1 MGDTL
6 NIRPFETLNEYEACA
21 EFQEE
26 VWGRGF
32 SERVPPAILMIANRI
47 GGLAAGAFEP
57 AGALKG
63 FVFGL
68 TGVVGGRLI
77 HWSDML
83 AVREGSRDQ
92 GLGTRLKAYQRET
105 MLARGV
111 QEMRWTFD
119 PLQARNAHVNFN
131 KLGILT
137 REYVEDMYGDTD
149 SPLHRGVGTDRLVA
163 SWQMNSERVRNRLRE
178 AGKRDE
184 ERGLGEVPVI
194 LPVEEARAFPA
205 PGSPRLGRGDPC
217 LLLPV
222 PADVPRMM
230 NEEPSMAV
238 RWRGATRQAFM
249 HYLARGYEVREFFRG
264 EPVGHYLLVRGDTE
278 TSAESADRRSGGGA
292 DE

>member
-1 MGDTL
+1 MGDPL
-6 NIRPFETLNEYEACA
+6 IIRPFETLDEYESCTR
-21 EFQEE
+21 FQEE

-57 AGALKG
+57 AGAIQG

-68 TGVVGGRLI
+68 SGVVEGRLI

-83 AVREGSRDQ
+83 AVREGFRDR
-92 GLGTRLKAYQRET
+92 GLGTRLKAYQREV
-105 MLARGV
+105 MLGRGIH
-111 QEMRWTFD
+111 EMRWTFD
-119 PLQARNAHVNFN
+119 PLQARNAHINFN
-131 KLGILT
+131 KLGIVT

-163 SWQMNSERVRNRLRE
+163 SWRMDSKRVGSRLQGAGERDPE
-178 AGKRDE
+178 GWPA
-184 ERGLGEVPVI
+184 EVPI
-194 LPVEEARAFPA
+194 IFPVEKAGAFPA
-205 PGSPRLGRGDPC
+205 PGPPQLGREDPS

-222 PADVPRMM
+222 PSDVSWMM
-230 NEEPSMAV
+230 DDEPSIAG
-238 RWRGATRQAFM
+238 RWRGATRKAFL

-278 TSAESADRRSGGGA
+278 A
-292 DE
+292 